1 VSDDQFKSREAI
13 LRVLYHV
20 VTVHDSWR
28 NSKMPINELTDDAIR
43 VGRDCLKLND
53 WWSDQ

>member
-1 VSDDQFKSREAI
+1 VSDDQFKSRDAI